1 MDTTSDPSGGM
12 NGSVFLL
19 QQVSVYREKLIQ
31 NKDWEMMSNQQ
42 RELVFTMEDKN
53 DPDLRSLAGLY
64 SDDLVEGIM
73 EPQSGQGGQDGDDE
87 YEEINSQLRSR
98 WKRRSRSVEL
108 IGREGRGKRKSR
120 SREEGEREGG
130 DNLNGWTR
138 RKIQKNRPFDDVC

>member
-1 MDTTSDPSGGM
+1 LVDIQRYLDELTIMDTTSDPTSGM

-31 NKDWEMMSNQQ
+31 NQNWEMMSNQQ
-42 RELVFTMEDKN
+42 REEVFTMEDKN

-73 EPQSGQGGQDGDDE
+73 EPQSHRDGQDGDDE

-98 WKRRSRSVEL
+98 
-108 IGREGRGKRKSR
+108 
-120 SREEGEREGG
+120 
-130 DNLNGWTR
+130 
-138 RKIQKNRPFDDVC
+138 